1 MTNVITNVIILAVK
15 AKIISVGNSA
25 GIILPKE
32 VLDSLKVEKG
42 DTLYIRETTS
52 GYEVSP
58 YDPEFERTMELAEKV
73 MREDRDV
80 LRRLAQ

>member
-1 MTNVITNVIILAVK
+1 MK

-32 VLDSLKVEKG
+32 MLDALKVEKG
-42 DTLYIRETTS
+42 DTLYIRETAS

-58 YDPEFERTMELAEKV
+58 YDPEFVRTMELAEKV